1 MGAFQTQ
8 VLVDKSLAHSNVTLK
23 TAPNSISPTDTGGSL
38 ENLAD
43 LFVSLGWDGDMAT
56 LIYTLFNLRIGA
68 TGGANSVVETNKVAV
83 KQISTVIA
91 QLLNHTSSGELHLK
105 DGTSAFYTKFLG
117 VPFTGSLTADRTLS
131 PPDESGTIVTHVTKD
146 TIEVNNGTGYI
157 TQVKVGQ
164 CSVQDATNNLAQL
177 LNSGTPSLVLYDIA
191 VTGFNWRV
199 QMPAGMLNSRT
210 ITPLDA
216 TGSNPVIVQSGRLT
230 GRTAAVASICA
241 ESVPVDRSYRI
252 ECNLLITVAGTN
264 AFKVAVDFTDEG
276 GNARTMVITLNNL
289 SGTPV
294 NTTAFA
300 DGTIPYAG
308 MSTQIR
314 AGGLSIITVK
324 TMGTFTG
331 CTYNVEAKIIQ
342 LSNT

>member
-146 TIEVNNGTGYI
+146 TIEVANGGGYS
-157 TQVKVGQ
+157 TVVGIATVA
-164 CSVQDATNNLAQL
+164 VQDPSLNVARFI
-177 LNSGTPSLVLYDIA
+177 NSGTPILSLLDQA
-191 VTGFNWRV
+191 VTGFDWKL

-230 GRTAAVASICA
+230 SRTAAVASICA

-252 ECNLLITVAGTN
+252 ECNLLIKVAGTN
-264 AFKVAVDFTDEG
+264 AFKVGVDYTDEG
-276 GNARTMVITLNNL
+276 GTARTMAITLNNL
-289 SGTPV
+289 SGTPTP
-294 NTTAFA
+294 TTAFA
-300 DGTIPYAG
+300 DGAIPYAG

-314 AGGLSIITVK
+314 AGALSTITVK
-324 TMGTFTG
+324 TFGTFTG